1 MPLFCDV
8 ALAVPLDMA
17 FTYAIPPGMEPVVGG
32 RVLVPFRQQ
41 RMSGIVVELHDR
53 APQGIDDF
61 RNDGK
66 EERVR
71 PQGLQPDFLAMPGS
85 AANEVAERVE
95 FETSAAKAAIENNP
109 LTAALK
115 RCATPNQIF
124 PAASKAAPVHKSVP
138 ADPPISKA
146 SSNAKAAWI
155 RSVIEALDV
164 APVLD
169 EQLLKLGRWIADYY
183 LAPIGEV
190 FRTMLPLVAEF
201 KRTITYRITD
211 QGHMALHLAGM
222 SGSPARSQRTPDEQL
237 VEFRVLDYLAERE
250 GVREQSLRGA
260 TKVSK
265 ALLAGMVRKKWIAR
279 EDVSA
284 VRDAVRTIKV
294 AVLLGAEAASEGKI
308 AEASPPPDGPEAR
321 PHTETQ
327 HPQNERSAGD
337 SPAVAGATSPRSSL
351 AKKLNNNQR
360 ALIDA
365 LAAAGGR
372 LPVETLRDLDVP
384 RTTLATLVR
393 RGLIEIVEEPEDRTA
408 PKLKPRRSPFE
419 FEFSPAQK
427 EAVKQILE
435 SVGARKFTGML
446 LHGVTGSGK
455 TAVYLAVMR
464 EVLEQGRSSILLV
477 PEIGLTPAMAA
488 DLIQVFGDEVAIL
501 HSGLSDD
508 ERAEQ
513 WHRIKRGEARVV
525 VGTRSA
531 VFAPVSDLALVIVDE
546 EQDSSYKQEET
557 PRYHARDVAVMR
569 AKMAGAVVV
578 LGSAT
583 PSLESYYNA
592 KKHKYALLELPDR
605 VEQRPL
611 PEVEILDMR
620 QEFQETGQEQVIS
633 RKLAEEIRER
643 LEKKEQVM
651 VLLNRR
657 GYSPVVLCRACGET
671 LQCKNCAVSMTHH
684 KREHK
689 MECHYCGH
697 VAQIPNKCAKCG
709 SEYVYFVGTGS
720 EKLEELL
727 HGMFPQA
734 RIGRLDR
741 DTVRGREDF
750 ERALNAL
757 NEGELDMLV
766 GTQMIAK
773 GHDVHG
779 VTLVGVVGA
788 DHALSLPDFRAAER
802 TFQLLTQVAG
812 RAGRGNSPGKVVLQT
827 YFPDHYAVQFAA
839 RHDFAG
845 FYDKELQFRSW
856 MHYPPY
862 SAIAN
867 VVIRS
872 EKLDEALAWS
882 GELGRWF
889 EKTRHEGIRVLGPA
903 AAPILRLK
911 RDYRYHFILKSP
923 SREKMNALLRA
934 MLKEA
939 AAKKIP
945 RTQVIVDV
953 DAVWLM

>member
-1 MPLFCDV
+1 MSLFCDV
-8 ALAVPLDMA
+8 ALPVPLDMA
-17 FTYAIPPGMEPVVGG
+17 FTYAIPVGMESVIGG

-53 APQGIDDF
+53 PP
-61 RNDGK
+61 K
-66 EERVR
+66 V
-71 PQGLQPDFLAMPGS
+71 
-85 AANEVAERVE
+85 
-95 FETSAAKAAIENNP
+95 AAKKI
-109 LTAALK
+109 
-115 RCATPNQIF
+115 
-124 PAASKAAPVHKSVP
+124 
-138 ADPPISKA
+138 
-146 SSNAKAAWI
+146 
-155 RSVIEALDV
+155 IEALDLT
-164 APVLD
+164 PVLD
-169 EQLLKLGRWIADYY
+169 DQLLKLGRWIADYY
-183 LAPIGEV
+183 LAPLGEV
-190 FRTMLPLVAEF
+190 FRTMLPLSAEF
-201 KRTITYRITD
+201 KRAITYRITD
-211 QGHMALHLAGM
+211 AGQMALHLAGM
-222 SGSPARSQRTPDEQL
+222 SGSPARSRRTHEEQL

-250 GVREQSLRGA
+250 SVREENLRSA
-260 TKVSK
+260 TRVWR
-265 ALLAGMVRKKWIAR
+265 ALLGGMLRKKWIAR
-279 EDVSA
+279 EDLSA
-284 VRDAVRTIKV
+284 AHDATRTVRV
-294 AVLLGAEAASEGKI
+294 AVLIAAEGVS
-308 AEASPPPDGPEAR
+308 R
-321 PHTETQ
+321 P
-327 HPQNERSAGD
+327 RD
-337 SPAVAGATSPRSSL
+337 S
-351 AKKLNNNQR
+351 KLNLNQR
-360 ALIDA
+360 TLIDT

-372 LPVETLRDLDVP
+372 VPVDALRDLEIP
-384 RTTLATLVR
+384 RTTLNTLVK
-393 RGLIEIVEEPEDRTA
+393 RGLVELVNEPRDFTVSRF
-408 PKLKPRRSPFE
+408 KPRPSPFE
-419 FEFSPAQK
+419 FEFSPPQK
-427 EAVKQILE
+427 EALAKILE
-435 SVGARKFTGML
+435 GVASRKFAGLL

-455 TAVYLAVMR
+455 TAVYLSAMR
-464 EVLEQGRSSILLV
+464 EVLDQGHSSILLV
-477 PEIGLTPAMAA
+477 PEIGLTPAVAA
-488 DLIQVFGDEVAIL
+488 DLRQVFGDEVAIL
-501 HSGLSDD
+501 HSGLTNA

-531 VFAPVSDLALVIVDE
+531 IFAPISDLALIIVDE
-546 EQDSSYKQEET
+546 EQDHSYKQEET

-569 AKMAGAVVV
+569 AKMAGAVAV

-592 KKHKYALLELPDR
+592 KKSKYALLELPDR
-605 VEQRPL
+605 VELRPL

-620 QEFQETGQEQVIS
+620 QDFQETGHEQVIS

-643 LEKKEQVM
+643 LTRKEQVM

-657 GYSPVVLCRACGET
+657 GYSPVVLCRACGKT

-689 MECHYCGH
+689 MECHYCGQ
-697 VAQIPNKCAKCG
+697 VAHIPDKCANCG
-709 SEYVYFVGTGS
+709 SEYVYFIGTGS

-750 ERALNAL
+750 ERVLNAL

-839 RHDFAG
+839 RHDFQG

-867 VVIRS
+867 VLIRS
-872 EKLDEALAWS
+872 EKLDEALTWS

-903 AAPILRLK
+903 AAPIVRLK

-923 SREKMNALLRA
+923 SREKMNTLLRT
-934 MLKEA
+934 MLAEA
-939 AAKKIP
+939 AARKIP
-945 RTQVIVDV
+945 RTQIIVDV

>member
-8 ALAVPLDMA
+8 ALAVPLDIV

-53 APQGIDDF
+53 PQPV
-61 RNDGK
+61 N
-66 EERVR
+66 
-71 PQGLQPDFLAMPGS
+71 
-85 AANEVAERVE
+85 
-95 FETSAAKAAIENNP
+95 
-109 LTAALK
+109 
-115 RCATPNQIF
+115 
-124 PAASKAAPVHKSVP
+124 ASQVKIK
-138 ADPPISKA
+138 K
-146 SSNAKAAWI
+146 
-155 RSVIEALDV
+155 VIEALDLT
-164 APVLD
+164 PVLD
-169 EQLLKLGRWIADYY
+169 EHLLKLGKWIADYY
-183 LAPIGEV
+183 LAPLGEV
-190 FRTMLPLVAEF
+190 FRTMLPLSAEF
-201 KRTITYRITD
+201 RRSIAYRITD
-211 QGHMALHLAGM
+211 KGRMALHLAGM
-222 SGSPARSQRTPDEQL
+222 SGSPARSKRTPEQQL
-237 VEFRVLDYLAERE
+237 VEFRVLDFLAERE
-250 GVREQSLRGA
+250 SVREASLRGA
-260 TKVSK
+260 TRVSK
-265 ALLAGMVRKKWIAR
+265 ALLSGMLRKRWIAR

-284 VRDAVRTIKV
+284 ARDAARLVKI
-294 AVLLGAEAASEGKI
+294 AVLRGVETGLAPSLPAEHTF
-308 AEASPPPDGPEAR
+308 PPDGSKTR
-321 PHTETQ
+321 PHTST
-327 HPQNERSAGD
+327 
-337 SPAVAGATSPRSSL
+337 
-351 AKKLNNNQR
+351 AKKLNENQR
-360 ALIDA
+360 TLVET

-372 LPVETLRDLDVP
+372 VPVETLRGLDVP
-384 RTTLATLVR
+384 RTTLGTLVR
-393 RGLIEIVEEPEDRTA
+393 RELIELVDEPQDFTTS
-408 PKLKPRRSPFE
+408 KLRPRQSPFE
-419 FEFSPAQK
+419 FEFSAAQK
-427 EAVKQILE
+427 EALAKIDAAAVA
-435 SVGARKFTGML
+435 SRKFAGML
-446 LHGVTGSGK
+446 LHGITGSGK
-455 TAVYLAVMR
+455 TAVYLACMR
-464 EVLEQGRSSILLV
+464 KVLEQGRSSILLV
-477 PEIGLTPAMAA
+477 PEIGLTPAVAA
-488 DLIQVFGDEVAIL
+488 DLHQVFGDEVAIL
-501 HSGLSDD
+501 HSGLSDA

-513 WHRIKRGEARVV
+513 WHRIRRGEARVV
-525 VGTRSA
+525 AGTRSA

-592 KKHKYALLELPDR
+592 KKNKYALVELPDR
-605 VEQRPL
+605 VEMRPL
-611 PEVEILDMR
+611 PEVEIVDMR

-633 RKLAEEIRER
+633 RKLAQEIRER

-657 GYSPVVLCRACGET
+657 GYSPVVLCRACGKT

-697 VAQIPNKCAKCG
+697 VERIPDKCAHCG

-757 NEGELDMLV
+757 NEGALDMLV

-773 GHDVHG
+773 GHDIHG
-779 VTLVGVVGA
+779 VTLVGVIGA
-788 DHALSLPDFRAAER
+788 DMALGLPDFRAAER

-812 RAGRGNSPGKVVLQT
+812 RAGRGQSPGKVVLQT
-827 YFPDHYAVQFAA
+827 YFQDHYAVQFAA
-839 RHDFAG
+839 HHDFAG
-845 FYDKELQFRSW
+845 FYDKELQFRAW

-867 VVIRS
+867 VLVRA
-872 EKLDEALAWS
+872 EKLDDALTWS

-903 AAPILRLK
+903 AAPITRLK

-934 MLKEA
+934 MLAEA
-939 AAKKIP
+939 AARKIP
-945 RTQVIVDV
+945 RTQMIVDV